1 MFIANIF
8 DSLDKFNKKNT
19 KNTKKKKKKK
29 QSKNAN
35 VYNAA
40 SELYNN
46 LLGIYLINTIS
57 YQILKEKI

>member
-1 MFIANIF
+1 MFLANLF

-19 KNTKKKKKKK
+19 KNTKKNKK
-29 QSKNAN
+29 QNKAKIAN

-46 LLGIYLINTIS
+46 LLGIYLMNTIS

>member
-1 MFIANIF
+1 MFLANFF
-8 DSLDKFNKKNT
+8 DSLDKFKKLKIQKEKT
-19 KNTKKKKKKK
+19 E
-29 QSKNAN
+29 SKNAN

-46 LLGIYLINTIS
+46 LLGIYLMNTMS

>member
-1 MFIANIF
+1 MFLANLF
-8 DSLDKFNKKNT
+8 DSLDKFDKKKYKKYKKNKT
-19 KNTKKKKKKK
+19 E
-29 QSKNAN
+29 SKNAN

-46 LLGIYLINTIS
+46 LLGIYLMNTIS

>member
-1 MFIANIF
+1 MFLANLF

-19 KNTKKKKKKK
+19 KNTKKKKK

-46 LLGIYLINTIS
+46 LLGIYLMNTVS